1 MPTPTALTLGR
12 DAVAN
17 GAWRDAHEQLTSAD
31 HHQPLAAFDL
41 EQLALARFM
50 VGMDDASVQA
60 WGRAYQLHA
69 DAGDHPSAA
78 RCAFWA
84 AFQCFMTGEMAPGA
98 GWAGRVHACLAKCSD
113 DCVVRGFILV
123 PEAIQLLEGGDGE
136 RALLL
141 FSEATA
147 IGEKFGDPTLLA
159 LGRLGEGST
168 YTLTGEVERGLKLL
182 DEVMVS
188 ITAREVL
195 PNITGI
201 VYCATIIACRE
212 VFDVRRAHEWTR
224 ALSAWCE
231 EQQDLVPFRG
241 QCLVHRAELM
251 HIQGAWTDA
260 LREVR
265 LARERLSDPPNQN
278 AIGMAYY
285 EEGDLLRVRGEL
297 AQAEKLLQHAHQL
310 GHEPQPALALL
321 WLQQGKTTVAVA
333 AITTSLAEQKYR
345 PHRARLLGAAV
356 EIHLAADKIPDARDR
371 AAELTGIARDIG
383 APLLLAMSGQQ
394 QGAIELATGNG
405 ETALTLLRQ
414 AWRGWQELGAPYDAA
429 RVRVL
434 IGKAL
439 VLLGQR
445 ELADMEFD
453 AARISFQS
461 VGAAFDLVA
470 LEATSEQGS
479 TGAAGLLTQR
489 EVEVLRLLATGT
501 TNRKIALA
509 LVISEKTVA
518 RHVSN
523 IYAKLNV
530 SSRSAATAWA
540 YEHNLA

>member
-1 MPTPTALTLGR
+1 MSTALARGR
-12 DAVAN
+12 DAVAS
-17 GAWRDAHEQLTSAD
+17 GAWRDAHEQLTDAD
-31 HHQPLAAFDL
+31 GEQPLDASDL

-50 VGMDDASVQA
+50 IGMDDASVQA
-60 WGRAYQLHA
+60 WARAYQLHVDVGAHA
-69 DAGDHPSAA
+69 DAA

-84 AFQCFMTGEMAPGA
+84 AFQCFVVGDMAPGA
-98 GWAGRVHACLAKCSD
+98 GWAGRAHSSLEECTD

-123 PEAIQLLEGGDGE
+123 PEAVQHLEGGDAK
-136 RALLL
+136 RALQL
-141 FSEATA
+141 FSEATE

-168 YTLTGEVERGLKLL
+168 YTLTGEVERGIKLL

-265 LARERLSDPPNQN
+265 LARERLSDPPNQS

-297 AQAEKLLQHAHQL
+297 AQAETLLQHAHQL

-321 WLQQGKTTVAVA
+321 WLQQGKASVAVS
-333 AITTSLAEQKYR
+333 AITTSLAQQKYR

-356 EIHLAADKIPDARDR
+356 EIHLAADQVPQAREY
-371 AAELTGIARDIG
+371 ATELTEIAHEIG
-383 APLLLAMSGQQ
+383 APLLLAMSAQQ
-394 QGAIELATGNG
+394 QGAIELATGQG
-405 ETALTLLRQ
+405 EEALTLLRQ
-414 AWRGWQELGAPYDAA
+414 AWKGWQSLGAPYEAA

-434 IGKAL
+434 IGRVL
-439 VLLGQR
+439 TLLGQR
-445 ELADMEFD
+445 ELAEMEFD

-470 LEATSEQGS
+470 LETTSEQHKHPDVP
-479 TGAAGLLTQR
+479 LTNR
-489 EVEVLRLLATGT
+489 ETEVLRLLATGA
-501 TNRKIALA
+501 TNRKIAVA

-530 SSRSAATAWA
+530 SSRSAATAYA
-540 YEHNLA
+540 YEHNLASST

>member
-1 MPTPTALTLGR
+1 MWMPAPTRTLPDVRFGRPSSAL
-12 DAVAN
+12 
-17 GAWRDAHEQLTSAD
+17 WSATWLLV
-31 HHQPLAAFDL
+31 P
-41 EQLALARFM
+41 
-50 VGMDDASVQA
+50 
-60 WGRAYQLHA
+60 
-69 DAGDHPSAA
+69 
-78 RCAFWA
+78 
-84 AFQCFMTGEMAPGA
+84 
-98 GWAGRVHACLAKCSD
+98 AGRVEPTLPWKNCTD

-123 PEAIQLLEGGDGE
+123 PEAIQHLEGGDAK
-136 RALLL
+136 RALQL
-141 FSEATA
+141 FSEATE

-168 YTLTGEVERGLKLL
+168 YTLTGEVERGIKLL

-265 LARERLSDPPNQN
+265 LARERLSDPPNQS

-321 WLQQGKTTVAVA
+321 WLQQGKASVAVS
-333 AITTSLAEQKYR
+333 AITTSLAQQKYR

-356 EIHLAADKIPDARDR
+356 EIHLAADQVPQAREH
-371 AAELTGIARDIG
+371 ATELTEIAHEIG
-383 APLLLAMSGQQ
+383 APLLLAMSAQQ
-394 QGAIELATGNG
+394 QGAIELATGQG
-405 ETALTLLRQ
+405 
-414 AWRGWQELGAPYDAA
+414 RGGPDAA
-429 RVRVL
+429 ASGVERVAVPWRSL
-434 IGKAL
+434 RGGASTRPHRQSL
-439 VLLGQR
+439 
-445 ELADMEFD
+445 DTSWP
-453 AARISFQS
+453 AR
-461 VGAAFDLVA
+461 AC
-470 LEATSEQGS
+470 
-479 TGAAGLLTQR
+479 
-489 EVEVLRLLATGT
+489 
-501 TNRKIALA
+501 
-509 LVISEKTVA
+509 
-518 RHVSN
+518 
-523 IYAKLNV
+523 
-530 SSRSAATAWA
+530 
-540 YEHNLA
+540 